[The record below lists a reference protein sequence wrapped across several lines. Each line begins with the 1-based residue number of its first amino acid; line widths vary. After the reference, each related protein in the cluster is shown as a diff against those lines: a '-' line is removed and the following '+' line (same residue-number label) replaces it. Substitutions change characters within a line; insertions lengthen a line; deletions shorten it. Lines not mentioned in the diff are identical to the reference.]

1 MTSEFTPIFVTKGP
15 LDPEKH
21 KHLYISRQEDTQ
33 AMSCIT
39 TGTYVALLGAR
50 QTGKTSLLY
59 MLRHRLLEQG
69 TVRVAM
75 VDLSGSMYKPE
86 GWYSFV
92 CRCMLDELGVAGK
105 TREELLQD
113 PDPAK
118 FDEFL
123 KVVAAKAPGKKVILF
138 DEIGA
143 IPLSISEPF
152 LWTIRSVFNSRLISK
167 GQPFAQYVF
176 VLAGSYDLQQLTKG
190 KGIVS
195 PFNISKKIYMTDL
208 PTEGAQK
215 LIQILGES
223 GFSVDPGVHE
233 SIYAQTGGHPYLT
246 QRLCRLLEAMGKE
259 LAITPDSVKL
269 AMAKM
274 LEGDDCLAGTIDR
287 LKDNSEIET
296 LAKHILLGQP
306 VRFDRNQQEIVALEL
321 AGTIKR
327 APNGNCVVR
336 NLICETA
343 LRRHFKLEG
352 TVPTS
357 TPARRTTSTSW
368 WQKAVAMAVAASVC
382 GATYFLSKHWG
393 MAVLT
398 IPLLWLA
405 SSMFFYLKDIKLKD
419 ITNDPERVLNFEG
432 VTVEGVYNPVLK
444 SNQEHNVFIQVC
456 HQHPERVQE
465 VRVTVR
471 PLSRNL
477 AILSSFN
484 HTYTLAQQTAKFT
497 LVLGRRATLWT
508 LVFPFTEKQLVE
520 FSAQVGNERQSGLI
534 KLNADYTSSLVLSA
548 IASVAGLVMW
558 GVELVRKIVDI
569 VYKII
574 GLFAT

>member
-1 MTSEFTPIFVTKGP
+1 MSTDFAPTFVTKGP
-15 LDPEKH
+15 LDPEKS
-21 KHLYISRQEDTQ
+21 KHLYVSRQEDTLTMNYIS
-33 AMSCIT
+33 AGM
-39 TGTYVALLGAR
+39 YVALLGAR

-59 MLRHRLLEQG
+59 MLRHRLLKQAN
-69 TVRVAM
+69 VKVAM
-75 VDLSGSMYKPE
+75 VDLSGSMYKPG

-92 CRCMLDELGVAGK
+92 CRCMLDELGITGK
-105 TREELLQD
+105 PREELLQD

-123 KVVAAKAPGKKVILF
+123 KVIAAEVPEKKVILF

-143 IPLSISEPF
+143 IPREICEPF
-152 LWTIRSVFNSRLISK
+152 LWTIRHVYNIRHTSK
-167 GQPFAQYVF
+167 GNPFARYVF
-176 VLAGSYDLQQLTKG
+176 VLAGSYELQQLTKG
-190 KGIVS
+190 KGTVS
-195 PFNISKKIYMTDL
+195 PFNISEKIYMTDL
-208 PTEGAQK
+208 PWKGTQQ
-215 LIQILGES
+215 LIQTLGES
-223 GFSVDPGVHE
+223 GFSVDPDVDE
-233 SIYAQTGGHPYLT
+233 YVYAHTGGHPYFT
-246 QRLCRLLEAMGKE
+246 QRLCHFLEAMGKE
-259 LAITPDSVKL
+259 LAITRDSVEL
-269 AMAKM
+269 AIAKIF
-274 LEGDDCLAGTIDR
+274 EGDDCLAETIDR

-534 KLNADYTSSLVLSA
+534 KLNADYTFSLALSA

-558 GVELVRKIVDI
+558 GVELASKIVDI
-569 VYKII
+569 VYKIT
-574 GLFAT
+574 GLSTP